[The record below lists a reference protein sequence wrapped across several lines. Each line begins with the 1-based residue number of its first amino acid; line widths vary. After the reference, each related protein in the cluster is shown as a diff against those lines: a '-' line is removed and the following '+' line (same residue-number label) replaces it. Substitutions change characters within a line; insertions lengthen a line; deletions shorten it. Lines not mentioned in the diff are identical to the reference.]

1 MSFESNQS
9 LYSSENKQPNVKVLI
24 VSLALIL
31 GLSLGIL
38 LTTIYFKVTQNNQS
52 QRVYGENTQIFDTQ
66 FINEI
71 YKIFQDEYIGEIPDK
86 NELTY
91 GVVKGLISSLN
102 DPYTFFLDPEETK
115 DYLSSRSPNFEGIGI
130 TLRYLNNNTEV
141 ETVLSGYPAESAGIK
156 SGDIIVKVDEESVE
170 GIQPNVVAS
179 KIRGEK
185 GTDVVVGVYRPSE
198 SRLIE
203 FKITR
208 TSIEISNV
216 NYEKLDDG
224 VYRINISQFI
234 DESVEKFNRSWNDV
248 VNKIL
253 ADGQPKSIIVDLRNN
268 PGGYVDSVK
277 YVLEEFL
284 PLNSVLMSE
293 ETREDGVITFRDQRV
308 GKFESVELVV
318 LVNEG
323 SASASEIFAGAIQ
336 DNQRGSV
343 VGNPTVG
350 KGVEQK
356 VISGLPN
363 DSLLV
368 IVFQKWLTPSGKN
381 VTKDN
386 PIKPDL
392 EVNFS
397 TEDFN
402 AGIDTQLNAA
412 LETLEN

>member
-1 MSFESNQS
+1 MSIESRDT
-9 LYSSENKQPNVKVLI
+9 LYALEHKQPNVKVII

-31 GLSLGIL
+31 GLSIGIL
-38 LTTIYFKVTQNNQS
+38 ITTAYFQLTQNNQS
-52 QRVYGENTQIFDTQ
+52 QRVFGENTQIFDNE
-66 FINEI
+66 FINEV
-71 YKIFQDEYIGEIPDK
+71 YKIFQEEYIGELPDK
-86 NELTY
+86 DELTY

-156 SGDIIVKVDEESVE
+156 SGDIIVRVDNESVE
-170 GIQPNVVAS
+170 GIQPNVVAT

-185 GTDVVVGVYRPSE
+185 GSDVVVEVFRPSE
-198 SRLIE
+198 SRLIQ
-203 FKITR
+203 FTITR
-208 TSIEISNV
+208 TSIEVSNV
-216 NYEKLDDG
+216 NYEKLEEG
-224 VYRINISQFI
+224 VYRISISQFI
-234 DESVEKFNRSWNDV
+234 DENVEKFNRSWNDV
-248 VNKIL
+248 VNNIL
-253 ADGQPKSIIVDLRNN
+253 AEGQPKSIVVDLRNN

-284 PLNSVLMSE
+284 PMNSVLMSE
-293 ETREDGVITFRDQRV
+293 ETREDGIITYRDQRV

-323 SASASEIFAGAIQ
+323 SASASEIFAGAVQ

-343 VGNPTVG
+343 VGNETTG

-356 VISGLPN
+356 VITDLPN
-363 DSLLV
+363 DSLLI
-368 IVFQKWLTPSGKN
+368 IVFQKWLTPSGRN

-392 EVNFS
+392 QVEFKV
-397 TEDFN
+397 EDFN
-402 AGIDTQLNAA
+402 VGIDTQLNAA
-412 LETLEN
+412 LEVLKR

>member
-1 MSFESNQS
+1 MSIESRDT
-9 LYSSENKQPNVKVLI
+9 LYALEHKQPNVKVII
-24 VSLALIL
+24 VSLSLIL
-31 GLSLGIL
+31 GFSIGIL
-38 LTTIYFKVTQNNQS
+38 ITTAYFKLTQNNQS
-52 QRVYGENTQIFDTQ
+52 QRVFGENTQIFDNE
-66 FINEI
+66 FINEV
-71 YKIFQDEYIGEIPDK
+71 YKIFQEEYIGELPDK
-86 NELTY
+86 DELTY

-156 SGDIIVKVDEESVE
+156 SGDIIVSVDNESVE
-170 GIQPNVVAS
+170 GIQPNVVAT

-185 GTDVVVGVYRPSE
+185 GSDVVVEVFRPSE

-203 FKITR
+203 FTITR
-208 TSIEISNV
+208 TSIEVSNV
-216 NYEKLDDG
+216 NYEKLEDG
-224 VYRINISQFI
+224 VYRISISQFI
-234 DESVEKFNRSWNDV
+234 DENVEKFNRSWNDV
-248 VNKIL
+248 VNNIL
-253 ADGQPKSIIVDLRNN
+253 AEGQPKSIVVDLRNN

-284 PLNSVLMSE
+284 PMNSVLMSE
-293 ETREDGVITFRDQRV
+293 ETREDGIITYRDQRV

-323 SASASEIFAGAIQ
+323 SASASEIFAGAVQ

-343 VGNPTVG
+343 VGNETTG

-356 VISGLPN
+356 VITGLPN
-363 DSLLV
+363 DSLLI
-368 IVFQKWLTPSGKN
+368 IVFQKWLTPSGRN

-392 EVNFS
+392 QVEFKV
-397 TEDFN
+397 EDFN
-402 AGIDTQLNAA
+402 VGIDTQLNAA
-412 LETLEN
+412 LEVLKR

>member
-1 MSFESNQS
+1 MSIESRDT
-9 LYSSENKQPNVKVLI
+9 LYVLEHKQPNVKVII
-24 VSLALIL
+24 VSLSLIL
-31 GLSLGIL
+31 GFSIGIL
-38 LTTIYFKVTQNNQS
+38 ITTAYFKLTQNNQS
-52 QRVYGENTQIFDTQ
+52 QRVFGENTQIFDNE
-66 FINEI
+66 FINEV
-71 YKIFQDEYIGEIPDK
+71 YKIFQEEYIGELPDK
-86 NELTY
+86 DELTY

-156 SGDIIVKVDEESVE
+156 SGDIIVSVDNESVE
-170 GIQPNVVAS
+170 GIQPNVVAT

-185 GTDVVVGVYRPSE
+185 GSDVVVEVFRPSE

-203 FKITR
+203 FTITR
-208 TSIEISNV
+208 TSIEVSNV
-216 NYEKLDDG
+216 NYEKLEDG
-224 VYRINISQFI
+224 VYRISISQFI
-234 DESVEKFNRSWNDV
+234 DENVEKFNRSWNDV
-248 VNKIL
+248 VNNIL
-253 ADGQPKSIIVDLRNN
+253 AEGQPKSIVVDLRNN

-284 PLNSVLMSE
+284 PMNSVLMSE
-293 ETREDGVITFRDQRV
+293 ETREDGIITYRDQRV

-323 SASASEIFAGAIQ
+323 SASASEIFAGAVQ

-343 VGNPTVG
+343 VGNETTG

-356 VISGLPN
+356 VITGLPN
-363 DSLLV
+363 DSLLI
-368 IVFQKWLTPSGKN
+368 IVFQKWLTPSGRN

-392 EVNFS
+392 QVEFKV
-397 TEDFN
+397 EDFN
-402 AGIDTQLNAA
+402 VGIDTQLNAA
-412 LETLEN
+412 LEVLKR